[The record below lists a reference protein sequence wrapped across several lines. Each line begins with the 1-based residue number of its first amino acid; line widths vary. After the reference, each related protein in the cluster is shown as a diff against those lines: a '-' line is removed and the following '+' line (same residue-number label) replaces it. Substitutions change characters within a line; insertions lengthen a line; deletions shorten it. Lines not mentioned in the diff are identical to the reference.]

1 MSRAYLSIGSN
12 LGDREA
18 YLRSVIAAIEAT
30 NHTQVEAVSSLYQT
44 DPYGPV
50 EQDDFLNAA
59 LRIETELAPLDLLDF
74 TQSIEQA
81 AHRERLVH
89 WGPRTLDVDIVYYQ
103 GVELDTERL
112 TLPHKEAH
120 RRLFVLVPLAE
131 VWQEGRPKGQPLE
144 SWINSLADQQVIT
157 KYKEGWYN

>member
-18 YLRSVIAAIEAT
+18 YLSSVITAIEAT
-30 NHTQVEAVSSLYQT
+30 EHTQVEAVSSLYQT

-131 VWQEGRPKGQPLE
+131 VWQEERLKGQALE

-157 KYKEGWYN
+157 KYKEGWYK